1 MFPGR
6 PEGHG
11 SRVTSARV
19 QDGALAAAR
28 PVLVSGWAG
37 AVAAAVAALAAV
49 AGWRGADVPNYLFR
63 IELFRR
69 DGFTIW
75 SSAWYGGHH
84 TPGYSVL
91 LAPLAAAV
99 GPVLVGAG
107 SAIVA
112 AVCFDRLLRRL
123 PAVEPRRATIAS
135 ALFAAGTVVN
145 LAVGRL
151 AFALG
156 LALGLAAL
164 ATGRR
169 TAVGGVAAAV
179 LSVATALASPV
190 AGCFL
195 ALAWLA
201 MAIASRRRGPLV
213 WASCALA
220 PVAVLALLFPEGG
233 RFPFSLGAL
242 TVTLA
247 VCFAAWG
254 LLPRAWSAVRIGAA
268 LYAAAAL
275 VTFAVPNALGANI
288 TRLGMFV
295 ALPLLVAAPLRRPRR
310 VPTAA
315 MVALGLLFA
324 WWQWSPAIDAMTRSS
339 RDASTEA
346 TFYAP
351 LLEYLRQ
358 ADPPA
363 ERIEIPFT
371 RRHYEAVHVAP
382 EVPLA
387 RGWQRQLDMKL
398 NPLFYEPGGLGP
410 REYHQWLHDT
420 GVDYVALPDA
430 ELDASA
436 EAEVALLRRGQ
447 PGLERVWEGDDWT
460 VWRVV
465 DSPGLVDGPAELV
478 EQTADTLTL
487 RAWSTGTVLVRVRP
501 SPWWTV
507 DGSGCVA
514 ETAEEEWVRVEV
526 ERPGP
531 LVLHQVLVGE
541 RVRCPT

>member
-295 ALPLLVAAPLRRPRR
+295 ALPLLVAAPL
-310 VPTAA
+310 
-315 MVALGLLFA
+315 
-324 WWQWSPAIDAMTRSS
+324 
-339 RDASTEA
+339 
-346 TFYAP
+346 
-351 LLEYLRQ
+351 LEYLRQ

-398 NPLFYEPGGLGP
+398 NPLFSEPGGLGP

-487 RAWSTGTVLVRVRP
+487 RAWSAGTVLVRVRP

-514 ETAEEEWVRVEV
+514 ETAEKEWVRVEV